1 MKHRLP
7 RARAHVEHCPIS
19 LLDVPLARDLRRRQV
34 TPANPFRIFS
44 LRFLQSGEMLLWDY
58 KHVCRRLRID
68 VFKSKYVLVLVNFLC
83 RNLATENAAEK
94 AVAARVGH
102 RWITMAETIT
112 LESTA
117 CQRGASTE
125 TL

>member
-1 MKHRLP
+1 
-7 RARAHVEHCPIS
+7 
-19 LLDVPLARDLRRRQV
+19 
-34 TPANPFRIFS
+34 
-44 LRFLQSGEMLLWDY
+44 
-58 KHVCRRLRID
+58 
-68 VFKSKYVLVLVNFLC
+68 VLVLVNFLC